1 MNANAYQPPK
11 SDLGVDVRKPG
22 STFRAVLVG
31 VLIELFGTL
40 LVGLLIG
47 VVFGFFM
54 AAQGVSAED
63 IQAKF
68 EQMDPFSSFALISN
82 MAGFL
87 VSLLAGY
94 VCAWI
99 ANVNKYKPAYILAG
113 ISLSLGLLSGIGTTD
128 WFTLLLLSLISAG
141 AVLAGAKLHNRNFS
155 SN

>member
-40 LVGLLIG
+40 LFGLLIG

-68 EQMDPFSSFALISN
+68 EQMDPFSSFAN
-82 MAGFL
+82 QQYGR
-87 VSLLAGY
+87 VSGLSVSR
-94 VCAWI
+94 VCMC
-99 ANVNKYKPAYILAG
+99 LD
-113 ISLSLGLLSGIGTTD
+113 S
-128 WFTLLLLSLISAG
+128 
-141 AVLAGAKLHNRNFS
+141 
-155 SN
+155 

>member
-1 MNANAYQPPK
+1 
-11 SDLGVDVRKPG
+11 
-22 STFRAVLVG
+22 
-31 VLIELFGTL
+31 
-40 LVGLLIG
+40 
-47 VVFGFFM
+47 
-54 AAQGVSAED
+54 
-63 IQAKF
+63 
-68 EQMDPFSSFALISN
+68 